1 MPKWHRSFRNRFRLA
16 EMNENLLLVED
27 EQALRAALEVR
38 LHAEGYVVDTAEDG
52 EEGLEKATNLPFD
65 LIILDVMLPYR
76 NGLDVCRSVR
86 QLGVATPILILSVRD
101 QIVDKVVGLNL
112 GADDYMTKPFEA
124 AELIARVQALL
135 RRVPI
140 RIGQGVHQFGSIRV
154 DVRRAEVIRDGKPI
168 YLTAREFQLLCYL
181 IERTG
186 STVPRTE
193 LLQSLWGYDAS
204 AFTRTVDTHV
214 ASLRQKLEDNPG
226 RPELILTTPGVGYK
240 FVGLSQK

>member
-1 MPKWHRSFRNRFRLA
+1 
-16 EMNENLLLVED
+16 MNENILLVED
-27 EQALRAALEVR
+27 EQALRTALELR
-38 LHAEGYVVDTAEDG
+38 LRSEGYVVDTAEDG
-52 EEGLEKATNLPFD
+52 EEGLQKATNLPFD

-76 NGLDVCRSVR
+76 NGFDVCRGVR
-86 QLGVATPILILSVRD
+86 QQGLATPILILTVRD
-101 QIVDKVVGLNL
+101 QVVDKVVGLNL

-124 AELIARVQALL
+124 AELIARIQALL

-140 RIGQGVHQFGSIRV
+140 HTGQGVHQFGSIRV
-154 DVRRAEVIRDGKPI
+154 DVRRAEVTRDGKHI

-193 LLQSLWGYDAS
+193 LLRSLWGYEAG

-214 ASLRQKLEDNPG
+214 ASLRQKLEEDAR
-226 RPELILTTPGVGYK
+226 RPELILTIPGVGYK
-240 FVGLSQK
+240 FMGLSQK

>member
-1 MPKWHRSFRNRFRLA
+1 
-16 EMNENLLLVED
+16 MNEKLLLVED
-27 EQALRAALEVR
+27 EQALRTALETR
-38 LHAEGYVVDTAEDG
+38 LRAEGYVVDTAKDG
-52 EEGLEKATNLPFD
+52 EEGQDKATNLPFD

-124 AELIARVQALL
+124 AELIARIQALL

-140 RIGQGVHQFGSIRV
+140 RTGQGVHQFGTIRV
-154 DVRRAEVIRDGKPI
+154 DVRRAEVTRDGKPV

-181 IERTG
+181 IERAG

-193 LLQSLWGYDAS
+193 LLQSLWGYDAT

-214 ASLRQKLEDNPG
+214 ASLRQKLEENPA
-226 RPELILTTPGVGYK
+226 RPELILTTTGVGYK
-240 FVGLSQK
+240 FVGVSQK

>member
-1 MPKWHRSFRNRFRLA
+1 
-16 EMNENLLLVED
+16 MNEKLLLVED
-27 EQALRAALEVR
+27 EQALRTALEVR
-38 LHAEGYVVDTAEDG
+38 LRAEGYVVDTAKDG
-52 EEGLEKATNLPFD
+52 EEGQDKATNLPFD

-76 NGLDVCRSVR
+76 SGLDVCRSVR
-86 QLGVATPILILSVRD
+86 QLGVATPILMLSVRD

-124 AELIARVQALL
+124 AELIARIQALL

-154 DVRRAEVIRDGKPI
+154 DVRRAEVTRDGKQV

-193 LLQSLWGYDAS
+193 LLQSLWGYDAT

-214 ASLRQKLEDNPG
+214 ASLRQKSEENPG
-226 RPELILTTPGVGYK
+226 RPELILTTTGVGYK
-240 FVGLSQK
+240 FVGVSQK

>member
-1 MPKWHRSFRNRFRLA
+1 
-16 EMNENLLLVED
+16 MNENLLLVED

-38 LHAEGYVVDTAEDG
+38 LHAEGYVVDTAKDG

-76 NGLDVCRSVR
+76 SGLDVCRSVR

-124 AELIARVQALL
+124 AELVARIQALL

-154 DVRRAEVIRDGKPI
+154 DVRRAEVTRDGKPI

-193 LLQSLWGYDAS
+193 LLQSLWGYDAG

-214 ASLRQKLEDNPG
+214 AGLRQKLEDNPG
-226 RPELILTTPGVGYK
+226 RPELILTIPGVGYK